1 MTYTPHPES
10 IDTLIASRL
19 PAWLTGASL
28 DRLRALQA
36 AMNRQTKANEGLKP
50 VLDAIPSLEAF
61 AEPLIDA
68 ALRRQGIARPD
79 VRHSTVRIRQR
90 IIMPSASQALP
101 PPTFIHVSRQ
111 TLLAAA
117 LHNYHVTETRPRLGG
132 TGQLT
137 DVTGRHLGMGFEA
150 FAGLCRRLDLGTAYQ
165 ALLAQQLRPADS
177 PGQAPGQAAGKVQG
191 LFEESLAAHLEVAVR
206 MAVLKGELDEQSYLE
221 LLPLIAPRAIVPPV
235 SSSVIPRQLYLLGKC
250 IRGVVT
256 LEVRANPDAA
266 VCGVIAWLPGD
277 ARQPVARYPSWAA
290 LYQALAKKLTDK
302 SYRTFFSRFV
312 SERDRPHFFTRLL
325 ELNRAL
331 GKDETL
337 ALDGRNRAIDGQLF
351 AYLREQHIAKLF
363 DDARVLA
370 VPTGDEDE
378 QDRRERLDAYL
389 SLGLDVLNLAGLF
402 VPMLGEVM
410 LVVGALQIADEVYE
424 GYMDWSIGDR
434 QGALDHL
441 FGVAENIA
449 LGVAVGVGGAAAR
462 EALQRVTF
470 VDALVPLR
478 NESGALR
485 LIDGR
490 LPGYRADSEV
500 PADAS
505 RVLARPDFTLRVIDD
520 PKDGI
525 ARARHPRREQA
536 HRPQVHENGSGGW
549 RHAYEQPQSWQGGGL
564 MLRRFG
570 PAFSEVSDLLAEQL
584 LQVTGFEQAQ
594 LRRLHLE
601 NAVVPA
607 RLQEALERYKLH
619 EQSPTSNG
627 ADLDARLIARQP
639 QASAED
645 KLVLAA
651 FAGLPIRCVREV
663 LASASGA
670 ELDEMRSRQRLP
682 LTLAERARWSL
693 REHRIDRACAGVRW
707 PWASNVDSERLVL
720 GLIDQAAAWPS
731 SVRIE
736 LRQTTVDGALLA
748 SRGATDAATV
758 EYVLRN
764 AQGYQRQGSP
774 LTSPDLLE
782 VLLPSFDAAQRQALM
797 PGGGSLANLREHL
810 MTLAFADR
818 VKMAELIG
826 LAPTAAG
833 LRPPRRFAD
842 GRLGYAL
849 SGRGESSR
857 EAIRRGIQQV
867 FPLLNE
873 TQLTEYLENLT
884 RSGEGLWEH
893 YSRLQQQL
901 GQLRQGLEQWR
912 GQWTGPLDAL
922 RRRRVAA
929 AIRRSWRRKLTDS
942 ADDYVLE
949 LDGEVLDSLPMLPAG
964 IDFGHVRRLRLR
976 NMGLQQIEDD
986 FLSRFSNLVELDLS
1000 GNQLATIPS
1009 GVARLGQLRQLRLA
1023 SNRIVLD
1030 QAADDL
1036 LARLSTLQ
1044 VLDLDSNP
1052 LGRPPLLPARSS
1064 LRDVRL
1070 RSTGLE
1076 DMPQNLPLRGTVDL
1090 RENNIRQLRQDLAR
1104 LRDQLEVVVLH
1115 DNPLDQASESLLDQA
1130 AGGSLTD
1137 AHRLPSAKHRRLDD
1151 SVRDAWIGSAGDD
1164 IRSQRQRLWRTLQD
1178 EAGSQGLFLFLADLS
1193 GSEDF
1198 SEAPERF
1205 RARVWRILEQCEQH
1219 ELLRERVFLEAA
1231 GPRTCEDRLLLV
1243 LEQMEISILAE
1254 RATCDLPVSQT
1265 ESALLRLGRGLFRLD
1280 ELDRIATR
1288 HVESMRLRGS
1298 ALVDEVE
1305 IRLFYRL
1312 KMAHSLEL
1320 PIEPGTM
1327 NYESFANVT
1336 TSDLLRARREI
1347 LAAENTLSLAHS
1359 LSQRPFWEAYAR
1371 HHYNDRFSEVV
1382 ERFHTRLANLEGEVG
1397 KGVID
1402 EWTFELRSRALKD
1415 EYAIAE
1421 RKLLRELAQEAFAR
1435 L

>member
-1 MTYTPHPES
+1 MTYAPHPES
-10 IDTLIASRL
+10 IDSLIASRL

-36 AMNRQTKANEGLKP
+36 AMTRQAKANEALKP
-50 VLDAIPSLEAF
+50 ILDAIPSLDAF

-68 ALRRQGIARPD
+68 ALRRRAIARPD
-79 VRHSTVRIRQR
+79 VRYSTVKIRQR
-90 IIMPSASQALP
+90 IVTPSISAALP
-101 PPTFIHVSRQ
+101 APTFTHVSRQ

-117 LHNYHVTETRPRLGG
+117 LHNYHVTETKPAPGR
-132 TGQLT
+132 TGQLI
-137 DVTGRHLGMGFEA
+137 DATGKHLGMGFEA
-150 FAGLCRRLDLGTAYQ
+150 FAGLCRTLDLGKAYQ
-165 ALLAQQLRPADS
+165 AVLAQQLRPSDS
-177 PGQAPGQAAGKVQG
+177 PAKVHG

-206 MAVLKGELDEQSYLE
+206 VAVLKGELDEQSYLE
-221 LLPLIAPRAIVPPV
+221 LLPLIAPRPIVPPV

-256 LEVRANPDAA
+256 LEVRASPDAA
-266 VCGVIAWLPGD
+266 VRGVIAWLPGD

-290 LYQALAKKLTDK
+290 LYQALAEKLTDK

-312 SERDRPHFFTRLL
+312 SERDRPRFFSRLL

-331 GKDETL
+331 GTGETL
-337 ALDGRNRAIDGQLF
+337 ALDGRHQAIDGKLF
-351 AYLREQHIAKLF
+351 AYLRELHIAKLF

-378 QDRRERLDAYL
+378 EDRRERLDAYL
-389 SLGLDVLNLAGLF
+389 GLGLDVLNLAGLF
-402 VPMLGEVM
+402 VPLLGQAM

-424 GYMDWSIGDR
+424 GYLDWSVGDR

-449 LGVAVGVGGAAAR
+449 VGVAVGIGASAAR
-462 EALQRVTF
+462 EALQRVAF

-478 NESGALR
+478 NEAGALR

-490 LPGYRADSEV
+490 LPGYHAGSEV
-500 PADAS
+500 PADATQG
-505 RVLARPDFTLRVIDD
+505 RMLALPDMTLQVIDD
-520 PKDGI
+520 PKDRI
-525 ARARHPRREQA
+525 ARARHPVREHA
-536 HRPQVHENGSGGW
+536 HRPQVHENGRGGW
-549 RHAYEQPQSWQGGGL
+549 RHAYEQPQCWQGAGL
-564 MLRRFG
+564 ILRRFG
-570 PAFSEVSDLLAEQL
+570 IAFSEVTDLLAEQL

-601 NAVVPA
+601 NAQVPA
-607 RLQEALERYKLH
+607 RLHEVLERYQIH
-619 EQSPTSNG
+619 EQSPALNA
-627 ADLDARLIARQP
+627 ADLDAQLIARQP
-639 QASAED
+639 LATAED

-663 LASASGA
+663 LANASSA
-670 ELDEMRSRQRLP
+670 ELDEMVSRQRLP
-682 LTLAERARWSL
+682 LALAERARWSL

-707 PWASNVDSERLVL
+707 PWASNADSERLVL

-736 LRQTTVDGALLA
+736 LRQTTADGALLA

-758 EYVLRN
+758 EYVLRS
-764 AQGYQRQGSP
+764 AQGYQRQGSS

-782 VLLPSFDAAQRQALM
+782 VVLPSLDDTQRQALM
-797 PGGGSLANLREHL
+797 PEGDSLATLREHL

-818 VKMAELIG
+818 AKVAELIG
-826 LAPTAAG
+826 LTPTAAG

-873 TQLTEYLENLT
+873 TQLTAYLENLT
-884 RSGEGLWEH
+884 RAGEGLWEH

-901 GQLRQGLEQWR
+901 GRLRQGLEQWR
-912 GQWTGPLDAL
+912 GQRTGPLDAL

-949 LDGEVLDSLPMLPAG
+949 LDGEVLDSLPVLPVG

-976 NMGLQQIEDD
+976 NMGLQRVEDD

-1000 GNQLATIPS
+1000 GNRLATIPS
-1009 GVARLGQLRQLRLA
+1009 GVARLGQLQQLRLA

-1044 VLDLDSNP
+1044 LLDLDRNP
-1052 LGRPPLLPARSS
+1052 LGRPPVLPARSR

-1076 DMPQNLPLRGTVDL
+1076 AMPQNLPLRGIVDL
-1090 RENNIRQLRQDLAR
+1090 RENSIRQLRQDLAS
-1104 LRDQLEVVVLH
+1104 LRDQLEVVALH

-1130 AGGSLTD
+1130 AAGSATD
-1137 AHRLPSAKHRRLDD
+1137 AHRLPSFKHHSLDD
-1151 SVRDAWIGSAGDD
+1151 SVRDAWTGSVADD
-1164 IRSQRQRLWRTLQD
+1164 IRSQRHRLWHTLQG
-1178 EAGSQGLFLFLADLS
+1178 ETGSQGLFRFLADFS
-1193 GSEDF
+1193 NSEDF
-1198 SEAPERF
+1198 SDAPERF

-1219 ELLRERVFLEAA
+1219 ELLRDRVFLEAA

-1254 RATCDLPVSQT
+1254 RATCDLPASQT

-1280 ELDRIATR
+1280 ELDRIAAR
-1288 HVESMRLRGS
+1288 HVESMRLHAW

-1312 KMAHSLEL
+1312 KLAYALDL
-1320 PIEPGTM
+1320 PIEPETM
-1327 NYESFANVT
+1327 HYQSFANVN
-1336 TSDLLRARREI
+1336 TSDLLRARREV
-1347 LAAENTLSLAHS
+1347 LAAENTQSLADS

-1371 HHYNDRFSEVV
+1371 HHYNDRFGEVI
-1382 ERFHTRLANLEGEVG
+1382 ERFHTRLADLEAYVG
-1397 KGVID
+1397 KGAID
-1402 EWTFELRSRALKD
+1402 EWTFDLRSRALKD

-1421 RKLLRELAQEAFAR
+1421 RKLLRELAEEAFAR
-1435 L
+1435 V